1 MIWRRPSAFLA
12 RISYCPLASASSL
25 AKIALAWPSGFDAAF
40 LGLGVG
46 LDQDLGPFGLGQ
58 QAKNEA
64 QQAKAKK
71 AKQGKPPAFPRETG
85 LGCRFQL
92 DYLEVGNWYGALIRL
107 NDDSV
112 LAEVDATSM
121 RRCIIALSAAYATQE
136 KRARPDGPAQQRF
149 DREPGDT
156 G

>member
-1 MIWRRPSAFLA
+1 
-12 RISYCPLASASSL
+12 L

-46 LDQDLGPFGLGQ
+46 LDQDLGPFGLGRCLHGRPAFRFDAFGLGQGGLGQ